1 MDGYPG
7 RGKYRAP
14 YGANKIRL
22 AKGKKI
28 RMTSVGIYTENC
40 CHLLADEIVKQNLP
54 LALPGVGCE
63 GKPIKGADVHIN
75 FRPEAKIVRN
85 RISYRN
91 SGNNK
96 QTNQR
101 NKPNKWQKL
110 TTN

>member
-1 MDGYPG
+1 
-7 RGKYRAP
+7 
-14 YGANKIRL
+14 
-22 AKGKKI
+22 
-28 RMTSVGIYTENC
+28 MTSVGIYKENS

-110 TTN
+110 TTNKL